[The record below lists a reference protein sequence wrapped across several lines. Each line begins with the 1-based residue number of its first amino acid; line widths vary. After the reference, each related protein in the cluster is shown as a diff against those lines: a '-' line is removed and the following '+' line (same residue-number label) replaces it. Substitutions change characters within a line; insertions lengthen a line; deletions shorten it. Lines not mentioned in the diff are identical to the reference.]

1 MSGFNS
7 NVIYLENEDFTP
19 DGKFRHKLGK
29 DVVALIWASWCGYC
43 KSIKPTY
50 QQFANSPVKDKVV
63 VACIQADGNTDG
75 EKELGKRIRTMIPGF
90 QGFPT
95 IVRFDKNGNFKKMYN
110 GDRSLKSL
118 QDFVSMN

>member
-1 MSGFNS
+1 M
-7 NVIYLENEDFTP
+7 NVLNNVVYLENEDFAP
-19 DGKFRHKLGK
+19 DGKFRHRLGK
-29 DVVALIWASWCGYC
+29 DVVVLIWASWCGYC

-50 QQFANSPVKDKVV
+50 QQFANSNIKDKVV

-95 IVRFDKNGNFKKMYN
+95 IVLIDKNTGKIKKMYN
-110 GDRSLKSL
+110 GDRSLQSI
-118 QDFVSMN
+118 QQFASM